1 MSVKLGIISL
11 GCDKNR
17 VDTENLLAY
26 AGDAGIEFTA
36 DETEADVI
44 LINTCAFIKKSQ
56 QEAIDT
62 ILEFVEKKKER
73 DFKII
78 VTGCLPE
85 RYKQEIV
92 DAIPEVDA
100 FLGISEYS
108 KIADVIKSVE
118 EGKKVVD
125 FTPCDLPSTKR
136 VLTTPYHYAY
146 LKIAEGCDNHCTYCA
161 IPKIRGKFRSRTIES
176 LYDEAKIL
184 VDEYGVKELNI
195 VAQDITRYGIDLY
208 NEYALLK
215 LLDKITSLDVEWVR
229 LLYCYP
235 ELLSDDL
242 IKYIVKNDKI
252 CKYVDIPLQH
262 IDDTILKTMGRRTS
276 EKEIKNLIEKIR
288 TAGDVAIRSTFIV
301 GFPGETEDMFMDT
314 LQFLKRCQYDMAY
327 TFMYSPRTGTPAATM
342 KDQIPQEVKSS
353 RLQRLMDVQNVYSL
367 KKNQAMER
375 HIYDV
380 IVEGP
385 TKNDKNHWFGRT
397 TGNKMIIW
405 ENDGSAAI
413 GDTVPVMVDKGQT
426 WVLKGHIV
434 HESNM

>member
-1 MSVKLGIISL
+1 MSVKIGIISL

-26 AGDAGIEFTA
+26 ASDAGIEITS
-36 DETEADVI
+36 DENEADVI
-44 LINTCAFIKKSQ
+44 VINTCAFIKSSQ

-100 FLGISEYS
+100 YLGISEYS
-108 KIADVIKSVE
+108 KIADVINNVIK
-118 EGKKVVD
+118 GKKVVD
-125 FTPCDLPSTKR
+125 FTPCDVPTTKR

-161 IPKIRGKFRSRTIES
+161 IPKIRGKFRSRTVES
-176 LYDEAKIL
+176 LVYEAKML
-184 VDEYGVKELNI
+184 VEEYGVKELNI

-215 LLDKITSLDVEWVR
+215 LLDKITALDVSWVR

-235 ELLSDDL
+235 ELLGDDL
-242 IKYIVKNDKI
+242 ISFIAKNDKI

-262 IDDTILKTMGRRTS
+262 VDDAILKTMGRRTS
-276 EKEIKNLIEKIR
+276 EKEIKTLIEKIR
-288 TAGDVAIRSTFIV
+288 SAGDVAIRSTFIV
-301 GFPGETEDMFMDT
+301 GFPGETDE
-314 LQFLKRCQYDMAY
+314 QYQKLFDFIKEYKLNYAGFFAY
-327 TFMYSPRTGTPAATM
+327 SKEEGTPAE
-342 KDQIPQEVKSS
+342 KLKNQIPKAVKSKRLKNITALQSQVIFENNKNYVGKTLKVLYEGIDYDNNLFFGRPEFCAPDVDAKVLFKS
-353 RLQRLMDVQNVYSL
+353 RDLVNIG
-367 KKNQAMER
+367 NF
-375 HIYDV
+375 YDV
-380 IVEGP
+380 TI
-385 TKNDKNHWFGRT
+385 
-397 TGNKMIIW
+397 TGSKGY
-405 ENDGSAAI
+405 DLI
-413 GDTVPVMVDKGQT
+413 GDVK
-426 WVLKGHIV
+426 
-434 HESNM
+434 

>member
-26 AGDAGIEFTA
+26 ASDNGVEITS
-36 DETEADVI
+36 DENEADVI
-44 LINTCAFIKKSQ
+44 VINTCAFIKSSQ

-100 FLGISEYS
+100 YLGISEYS
-108 KIADVIKSVE
+108 KIADVINEVIK
-118 EGKKVVD
+118 GKKVVD
-125 FTPCDLPSTKR
+125 FTPCDLPTTKR

-176 LYDEAKIL
+176 LVDEAKIL
-184 VDEYGVKELNI
+184 VEEYGVKELNI
-195 VAQDITRYGIDLY
+195 VAQDVTRYGIDLY

-215 LLDKITSLDVEWVR
+215 LLDKITALDVSWVR

-235 ELLSDDL
+235 ELLGDDL
-242 IKYIVKNDKI
+242 ISFIAKNDKM

-262 IDDTILKTMGRRTS
+262 VDDTILKTMGRRTS
-276 EKEIKNLIEKIR
+276 EKEIKTLIEKIR
-288 TAGDVAIRSTFIV
+288 SAGDVAIRSTFIV
-301 GFPGETEDMFMDT
+301 GFPGETDE
-314 LQFLKRCQYDMAY
+314 QYQKLFDFIKEYKLNYAGFFAY
-327 TFMYSPRTGTPAATM
+327 SKEEGTPAE
-342 KDQIPQEVKSS
+342 KLKNQIPVAVKNK
-353 RLQRLMDVQNVYSL
+353 RLKNITALQSQVIFENNKNYVGKTLKVLYEGIDYDNNLFFGRPEFCAPDVDAKVLFKSHDLVNIG
-367 KKNQAMER
+367 NF
-375 HIYDV
+375 YDV
-380 IVEGP
+380 TI
-385 TKNDKNHWFGRT
+385 
-397 TGNKMIIW
+397 TGSKGY
-405 ENDGSAAI
+405 DLI
-413 GDTVPVMVDKGQT
+413 GDVK
-426 WVLKGHIV
+426 
-434 HESNM
+434 

>member
-26 AGDAGIEFTA
+26 ASDNGVEITS
-36 DETEADVI
+36 DENEADVI
-44 LINTCAFIKKSQ
+44 VINTCAFIKSSQ

-100 FLGISEYS
+100 YLGISEYS
-108 KIADVIKSVE
+108 KIADVINDVIK
-118 EGKKVVD
+118 GKKVVD
-125 FTPCDLPSTKR
+125 FTPCDLPTTKR

-176 LYDEAKIL
+176 LVDEAKML
-184 VDEYGVKELNI
+184 VEEYGVKELNI
-195 VAQDITRYGIDLY
+195 VAQDVTRYGIDLY

-215 LLDKITSLDVEWVR
+215 LLDKITALDVSWVR

-235 ELLSDDL
+235 ELLGDDL
-242 IKYIVKNDKI
+242 ISFIAKNDKM

-262 IDDTILKTMGRRTS
+262 VDDTILKTMGRRTS
-276 EKEIKNLIEKIR
+276 EKEIKTLIEKIR
-288 TAGDVAIRSTFIV
+288 SAGDVAIRSTFIV
-301 GFPGETEDMFMDT
+301 GFPGETDE
-314 LQFLKRCQYDMAY
+314 QYQKLFDFIKEYKLNYAGFFAY
-327 TFMYSPRTGTPAATM
+327 SKEEGTPAE
-342 KDQIPQEVKSS
+342 KLKNQIPVAVKNK
-353 RLQRLMDVQNVYSL
+353 RLKNITALQSQVIFENNKNYVGKTLKVLYEGIDYDNNLFFGRPEFCAPDVDAKVLFKSHDLVNIG
-367 KKNQAMER
+367 NF
-375 HIYDV
+375 YDV
-380 IVEGP
+380 TI
-385 TKNDKNHWFGRT
+385 
-397 TGNKMIIW
+397 TGSKGY
-405 ENDGSAAI
+405 DLI
-413 GDTVPVMVDKGQT
+413 GDVK
-426 WVLKGHIV
+426 
-434 HESNM
+434 

>member
-36 DETEADVI
+36 DENDADVI

-161 IPKIRGKFRSRTIES
+161 IPKIRGPYRSRPEADILREIES
-176 LYDEAKIL
+176 LAKQ
-184 VDEYGVKELNI
+184 GVKEHIL
-195 VAQDITRYGIDLY
+195 VAQDTSRYGMDFGGGSKLAELMQKAAKIDGVDWLR
-208 NEYALLK
+208 
-215 LLDKITSLDVEWVR
+215 V
-229 LLYCYP
+229 LYCYP
-235 ELLSDDL
+235 DETDERLLDV
-242 IKYIVKNDKI
+242 IANTPNI
-252 CKYVDIPLQH
+252 CKYLDLPIQH
-262 IDDTILKTMGRRTS
+262 INDVILRRMHRRGTSADIRRCLRLARERDLTLRTS
-276 EKEIKNLIEKIR
+276 I
-288 TAGDVAIRSTFIV
+288 IV
-301 GFPGETEDMFMDT
+301 GFPGETEEQFQELMDF
-314 LQFLKRCQYDMAY
+314 LQEAEFDRLGAFAY
-327 TFMYSPRTGTPAATM
+327 SAEEDTPAARM
-342 KDQIPQEVKSS
+342 PDQIPEEVKQE
-353 RLQRLMDVQNVYSL
+353 RLDRLMTLQQGISL
-367 KKNQAMER
+367 RRNQRRLGQIEKVLVTDRDDMGN
-375 HIYDV
+375 IL
-380 IVEGP
+380 
-385 TKNDKNHWFGRT
+385 GRSQREAPET
-397 TGNKMIIW
+397 DGEILFTG
-405 ENDGSAAI
+405 A
-413 GDTVPVMVDKGQT
+413 TVPEPGQFVQVKITRAEPYDLMGEMV
-426 WVLKGHIV
+426 
-434 HESNM
+434 

>member
-26 AGDAGIEFTA
+26 ASDNGVEITS
-36 DETEADVI
+36 DENEADVI
-44 LINTCAFIKKSQ
+44 VINTCAFIKSSQ

-85 RYKQEIV
+85 RSKQEIV

-100 FLGISEYS
+100 YLGISEYS
-108 KIADVIKSVE
+108 KIADVINEVIK
-118 EGKKVVD
+118 GKKVVD
-125 FTPCDLPSTKR
+125 FTPCDLPTTKR

-176 LYDEAKIL
+176 LVDEAKIL
-184 VDEYGVKELNI
+184 VEEYGVKELNI
-195 VAQDITRYGIDLY
+195 VAQDVTRYGIDLY

-215 LLDKITSLDVEWVR
+215 LLDKITALDVSWVR

-235 ELLSDDL
+235 ELLGDDL
-242 IKYIVKNDKI
+242 ISFIAKNDKM

-262 IDDTILKTMGRRTS
+262 VDDTILKTMGRRTS
-276 EKEIKNLIEKIR
+276 EKEIKTLIEKIR
-288 TAGDVAIRSTFIV
+288 SAGDVAIRSTFIV
-301 GFPGETEDMFMDT
+301 GFPGETDE
-314 LQFLKRCQYDMAY
+314 QYQKLFDFIKEYKLNYAGFFAY
-327 TFMYSPRTGTPAATM
+327 SKEEGTPAE
-342 KDQIPQEVKSS
+342 KLKNQIPVAVKNK
-353 RLQRLMDVQNVYSL
+353 RLKNITALQSQVIFENNKNYVGKTLKVLYEGIDYDNNLFFGRPEFCAPDVDAKVLFKSHDLVNIG
-367 KKNQAMER
+367 NF
-375 HIYDV
+375 YDV
-380 IVEGP
+380 TI
-385 TKNDKNHWFGRT
+385 
-397 TGNKMIIW
+397 TGSKGY
-405 ENDGSAAI
+405 DLI
-413 GDTVPVMVDKGQT
+413 GDVK
-426 WVLKGHIV
+426 
-434 HESNM
+434 

>member
-36 DETEADVI
+36 DENEADVI

-78 VTGCLPE
+78 VTGCLTE

-242 IKYIVKNDKI
+242 IKYIAKNDKI

-288 TAGDVAIRSTFIV
+288 NAGDVAIRSTFIV
-301 GFPGETEDMFMDT
+301 GFPGETDEQFQKLYDFIGEYKLNYAGFFAYSKEDGT
-314 LQFLKRCQYDMAY
+314 AAAKLKN
-327 TFMYSPRTGTPAATM
+327 
-342 KDQIPQEVKSS
+342 QIPQAVKNKRLKNITALQSKVIFENNKNYVGKSLKVLYEGIDYDNNIFYGRPEFCAPEVDAKVLFSSDYLVNVGNFYDVKITGANGYDLVGEVK
-353 RLQRLMDVQNVYSL
+353 
-367 KKNQAMER
+367 
-375 HIYDV
+375 
-380 IVEGP
+380 
-385 TKNDKNHWFGRT
+385 
-397 TGNKMIIW
+397 
-405 ENDGSAAI
+405 
-413 GDTVPVMVDKGQT
+413 
-426 WVLKGHIV
+426 
-434 HESNM
+434 